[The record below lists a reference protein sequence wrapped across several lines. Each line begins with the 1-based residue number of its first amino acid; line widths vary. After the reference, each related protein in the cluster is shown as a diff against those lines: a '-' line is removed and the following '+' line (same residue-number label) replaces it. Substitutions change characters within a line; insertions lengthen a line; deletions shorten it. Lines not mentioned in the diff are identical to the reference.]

1 MAVRGVEISSD
12 YISNLLLLS
21 NIIMRAKVFKQLSF
35 NYIMTLKVNRNFA
48 LLYGIM
54 LGDGCLSLIYG
65 KKKNISIAG
74 SMKDDIPFLKR

>member
-1 MAVRGVEISSD
+1 
-12 YISNLLLLS
+12 
-21 NIIMRAKVFKQLSF
+21 
-35 NYIMTLKVNRNFA
+35 MTLKVNRNFA